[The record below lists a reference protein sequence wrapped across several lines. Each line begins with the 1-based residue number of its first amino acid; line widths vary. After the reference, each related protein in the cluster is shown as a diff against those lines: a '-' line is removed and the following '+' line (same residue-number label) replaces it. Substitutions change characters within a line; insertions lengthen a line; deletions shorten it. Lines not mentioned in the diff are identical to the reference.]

1 LNIKREEKEMIIS
14 KFALSLIIVFILVLG
29 LAISVYAI
37 DDLMALQGNVQ
48 QSGVNL
54 ASGNLTVTIYDAYS
68 GGNVVY
74 NSSTDFNNA
83 ISNGKYD
90 VMLGNGSQA
99 LSVEYGRIYYM
110 EMYLNNELVSF
121 NGSSRQVFQSSTGQI
136 NGSFINAN
144 QINTTHISGNISFL
158 QLAGYENIVLTNQSS
173 TLSNGQNISLGLGGW
188 FKGLFNW
195 VIESTSVNYLSF
207 NGSAL
212 AISDNVTKWLYNQT
226 PNYFNVND
234 TNVNLTN
241 LNVSGRLNVGA
252 NAFIAGTNVSTWLY
266 NQTPTYINNNDTNI
280 NLTNLNISGTLNVLG
295 TGVFNGGWQAG
306 GVTISSGNLFAQTGY
321 FYNITSLSVNNLDI
335 NGSLYPID
343 MDNTFDIGN
352 ATWKWRNGYFG
363 TDVLING
370 NAVSTWLYNQSQ
382 NINDT
387 NVNLT
392 NLNVS
397 GRLNVYG
404 NFTVNN
410 TVLFVNSNLGR
421 VGIGTAAPS
430 YELDVNGDIGLGD
443 DLFISSGSDIIA
455 KTSDSSD
462 NQRVDIGGGGAISNT
477 RGAFITLSGNEQT
490 NGGVLELTAG
500 GSGGSNISFSGGSTG
515 AVQMLIDFNGKV
527 GIGTGTANPTQLLE
541 VSGNINA
548 TSNIFAAGTNVSVW
562 LYNQTSTYLN
572 INDTAL
578 NLSNLNVSNKFS
590 TRGNAT
596 FYDRVG
602 IGTATPTAVLD
613 VREDVNFS
621 GGLNVSDIKSY
632 SLYGLSSQGL
642 VFAANFNNESINNN
656 VVLDSS
662 GYNTK
667 MEKMVNLTHNVTG
680 GFNGGGAFE
689 FNGSEAA
696 QTLTFGEGNGIFDFI
711 NEMSISAWIKIRG
724 TDTYNSVV
732 TKFSGASGF
741 DLLVS
746 TGSARM
752 ATRGTS
758 SIDCSDTKNLRD
770 GNWHHLVTT
779 SNATTTNI
787 YVDGVLS
794 KTCAGTW
801 TATANN
807 AALEIGSRS
816 GVLSFNGTIDNIM
829 VWNRMLSNNEAKSL
843 YLQRT
848 EAVNSFVPQT
858 AIFVNSTGSSMR
870 IGIGTTTPTQLLDVR
885 GNINVSSEIYV
896 LNGTAVSTWLYNQT
910 TTYLNINDTNVNLT
924 NLNISGRLN
933 AANNF
938 FINVSGVG
946 IGTATPVGKLQV
958 KGGQF
963 STSATSLTGTVIDSS
978 GVTAGSGSYGSGL
991 EFTKL
996 GSSSVKKAGIIPI
1009 QTNADDDVVGLAFLV
1024 SQSGTALDPVVEY
1037 MRILSGG
1044 NVGIGTTTPTSMLHV
1059 NSSAGIGALHI
1070 QNTTTAGLL
1079 FVNASSGFTGI
1090 GTTTPT
1096 QALDV
1101 ANGNINISS
1110 LGGNISLGGGRIY
1123 WDNPNS
1129 RLVIKVS

>member
-1 LNIKREEKEMIIS
+1 MIIS

-90 VMLGNGSQA
+90 VMLG
-99 LSVEYGRIYYM
+99 
-110 EMYLNNELVSF
+110 
-121 NGSSRQVFQSSTGQI
+121 

-527 GIGTGTANPTQLLE
+527 GIGT
-541 VSGNINA
+541 
-548 TSNIFAAGTNVSVW
+548 
-562 LYNQTSTYLN
+562 
-572 INDTAL
+572 
-578 NLSNLNVSNKFS
+578 
-590 TRGNAT
+590 
-596 FYDRVG
+596 
-602 IGTATPTAVLD
+602 ATPTAVLD
-613 VREDVNFS
+613 VREDVN
-621 GGLNVSDIKSY
+621 L
-632 SLYGLSSQGL
+632 L
-642 VFAANFNNESINNN
+642 E
-656 VVLDSS
+656 
-662 GYNTK
+662 
-667 MEKMVNLTHNVTG
+667 
-680 GFNGGGAFE
+680 
-689 FNGSEAA
+689 
-696 QTLTFGEGNGIFDFI
+696 TFKFD
-711 NEMSISAWIKIRG
+711 
-724 TDTYNSVV
+724 
-732 TKFSGASGF
+732 KF
-741 DLLVS
+741 
-746 TGSARM
+746 
-752 ATRGTS
+752 
-758 SIDCSDTKNLRD
+758 K
-770 GNWHHLVTT
+770 
-779 SNATTTNI
+779 
-787 YVDGVLS
+787 
-794 KTCAGTW
+794 
-801 TATANN
+801 
-807 AALEIGSRS
+807 
-816 GVLSFNGTIDNIM
+816 
-829 VWNRMLSNNEAKSL
+829 
-843 YLQRT
+843 
-848 EAVNSFVPQT
+848 
-858 AIFVNSTGSSMR
+858 
-870 IGIGTTTPTQLLDVR
+870 
-885 GNINVSSEIYV
+885 
-896 LNGTAVSTWLYNQT
+896 AVSL
-910 TTYLNINDTNVNLT
+910 I
-924 NLNISGRLN
+924 
-933 AANNF
+933 F
-938 FINVSGVG
+938 
-946 IGTATPVGKLQV
+946 K
-958 KGGQF
+958 
-963 STSATSLTGTVIDSS
+963 
-978 GVTAGSGSYGSGL
+978 
-991 EFTKL
+991 
-996 GSSSVKKAGIIPI
+996 
-1009 QTNADDDVVGLAFLV
+1009 
-1024 SQSGTALDPVVEY
+1024 
-1037 MRILSGG
+1037 
-1044 NVGIGTTTPTSMLHV
+1044 
-1059 NSSAGIGALHI
+1059 
-1070 QNTTTAGLL
+1070 
-1079 FVNASSGFTGI
+1079 
-1090 GTTTPT
+1090 
-1096 QALDV
+1096 
-1101 ANGNINISS
+1101 
-1110 LGGNISLGGGRIY
+1110 
-1123 WDNPNS
+1123 
-1129 RLVIKVS
+1129 